1 MALPWFSG
9 SEDVA
14 GLVARKSYGRAA
26 KVLRAHLQRDPGNA
40 ALEIQ
45 LADVL
50 ALDGL
55 GAEAVAI
62 LLRVSD
68 AWARDGFLA
77 KAIALLKKVQRID
90 PGRAE
95 EVDRRLAALAK
106 ARSEEAVRRAA
117 LLGSRLSRLRP
128 AEAAEPHPI
137 DEVPAPEA
145 GEKAESFEVEIDL
158 DGEAGAPAPAVPAEA
173 RLEKTPLFS
182 EFSGE
187 ELVEVIRGLRLLTF
201 GPGEIVVAEGEP
213 GDSLFV
219 LTTGTVYAFCK
230 DPLGRYRKVREMSE
244 GSFFGEVSIL
254 RGSPRTATVTA
265 ATPVELL
272 ELDVATLDAISE
284 RHPHVETVLR
294 DFCEARAGSVEE
306 LRARMGRT
314 GPPPAETT

>member
-14 GLVARKSYGRAA
+14 GLVAKKSYGRAA
-26 KVLRAHLQRDPGNA
+26 KILRGQLERDPGNA
-40 ALEIQ
+40 TLEIQ

-50 ALDGL
+50 ALDGQ

-62 LLRVSD
+62 LLRVAD

-77 KAIALLKKVQRID
+77 KAIAVLKKVQRIE
-90 PGRAE
+90 PSRAD
-95 EVDRRLAALAK
+95 EVDRKLADLAK
-106 ARSEEAVRRAA
+106 ARDEEALRRAA
-117 LLGSRLSRLRP
+117 LLGSRLSRPRP
-128 AEAAEPHPI
+128 AEAVEPHPI
-137 DEVPAPEA
+137 DETPVPEA
-145 GEKAESFEVEIDL
+145 KAESFEVEIDL
-158 DGEAGAPAPAVPAEA
+158 EGEAEAPAPPVPAEA

-182 EFSGE
+182 EFTAE

-201 GPGEIVVAEGEP
+201 GPGEIIVADGEP

-230 DPLGRYRKVREMSE
+230 DPNGRYRKVREMSE

-265 ATPVELL
+265 ATAVELL
-272 ELDVATLDAISE
+272 ELDVATLDAIAA
-284 RHPHVETVLR
+284 RHPHVDAVLR
-294 DFCEARAGSVEE
+294 DFCEARTGSVEE
-306 LRARMGRT
+306 IRVRLGRS
-314 GPPPAETT
+314 GPPPNAAS

>member
-14 GLVARKSYGRAA
+14 GLVARKSYAKAA
-26 KVLRAHLQRDPGNA
+26 KVLRAQLERDPGNA

-50 ALDGL
+50 ALDGQCP
-55 GAEAVAI
+55 EAVAI
-62 LLRVSD
+62 LLRVAD

-77 KAIALLKKVQRID
+77 KAIALLKKVQRIE
-90 PGRAE
+90 PARAE
-95 EVDRRLAALAK
+95 EVDRRLADLAK
-106 ARSEEAVRRAA
+106 ARDEEALRGAA
-117 LLGSRLSRLRP
+117 LLGSRLSRPRP

-137 DEVPAPEA
+137 DEIPAP
-145 GEKAESFEVEIDL
+145 AEEPETFEMEIDL
-158 DGEAGAPAPAVPAEA
+158 EGEAEAPAPPVPAEA
-173 RLEKTPLFS
+173 HLERTPLFS
-182 EFSGE
+182 EFTAD

-230 DPLGRYRKVREMSE
+230 DPEGRYRKVREMAD

-265 ATPVELL
+265 ATSVELL
-272 ELDVATLDAISE
+272 ELDVATLDAIAE
-284 RHPHVETVLR
+284 RHPHVAAVLR
-294 DFCEARAGSVEE
+294 DFCEARTGSVEE
-306 LRARMGRT
+306 IRVRMGRT
-314 GPPPAETT
+314 GPPPSDAS

>member
-14 GLVARKSYGRAA
+14 GLVARKSYAKAA
-26 KVLRAHLQRDPGNA
+26 KVLRAQLERDPGNA

-50 ALDGL
+50 ALDGQC
-55 GAEAVAI
+55 AEAVAI
-62 LLRVSD
+62 LLRVAD

-77 KAIALLKKVQRID
+77 KAIALLKKVQRIE
-90 PGRAE
+90 PARAE
-95 EVDRRLAALAK
+95 EVDRRLADLAK
-106 ARSEEAVRRAA
+106 ARDEEALRGAA
-117 LLGSRLSRLRP
+117 LLGSRLSRPRP

-137 DEVPAPEA
+137 AETPAPE
-145 GEKAESFEVEIDL
+145 EEPETFEMEIDL
-158 DGEAGAPAPAVPAEA
+158 EGEAEAPAPPVPAEA
-173 RLEKTPLFS
+173 RLERTPLFS
-182 EFSGE
+182 EFTAD

-230 DPLGRYRKVREMSE
+230 DPEGRYRKVREMSD

-265 ATPVELL
+265 ATTVELL
-272 ELDVATLDAISE
+272 ELDVATLDAIAE
-284 RHPHVETVLR
+284 RHPHVDAVLR
-294 DFCEARAGSVEE
+294 DFCEARTGSVEE
-306 LRARMGRT
+306 IRVRMGRT
-314 GPPPAETT
+314 GPPPSDAS

>member
-1 MALPWFSG
+1 MALPWFSS

-14 GLVARKSYGRAA
+14 GLVARRSYAKA
-26 KVLRAHLQRDPGNA
+26 TKVLRAQLERDPGNA

-50 ALDGL
+50 ALDGQ

-62 LLRVSD
+62 LLRV
-68 AWARDGFLA
+68 AGAMARDGFLA
-77 KAIALLKKVQRID
+77 KAIALLKKVQRIE
-90 PGRAE
+90 PARAE
-95 EVDRRLAALAK
+95 EVDRRLADLAK
-106 ARSEEAVRRAA
+106 ARDEEALRRAA
-117 LLGSRLSRLRP
+117 LLGSRLSSPRP

-137 DEVPAPEA
+137 DEAPAPKE
-145 GEKAESFEVEIDL
+145 EPETFEVEIDL
-158 DGEAGAPAPAVPAEA
+158 EGEAEAPPVPAEA

-182 EFSGE
+182 EFTAD

-230 DPLGRYRKVREMSE
+230 DPEGRYRKVREMSD

-265 ATPVELL
+265 ATSVELL
-272 ELDVATLDAISE
+272 ELDVATLDAIAE
-284 RHPHVETVLR
+284 RHPHVDAVLR
-294 DFCEARAGSVEE
+294 DFCEARTGSVEE
-306 LRARMGRT
+306 IRVRMGRS
-314 GPPPAETT
+314 GPPPDAPA

>member
-14 GLVARKSYGRAA
+14 ALVARKSYGRAA
-26 KVLRAHLQRDPGNA
+26 KVLRAQIERDPGNTT
-40 ALEIQ
+40 LEIQ

-50 ALDGL
+50 ALDGR

-62 LLRVSD
+62 LLRVAD

-77 KAIALLKKVQRID
+77 KAIAVLKKVQRIE
-90 PGRAE
+90 PARAD
-95 EVDRRLAALAK
+95 EVDRKLADLAK
-106 ARSEEAVRRAA
+106 ARDEEALRRAA
-117 LLGSRLSRLRP
+117 LLGSRITRPRP
-128 AEAAEPHPI
+128 AEAAEPHPV

-145 GEKAESFEVEIDL
+145 KAESFEVEIDL
-158 DGEAGAPAPAVPAEA
+158 EGEAEAPAPPVRAEA

-182 EFSGE
+182 EFTAE

-230 DPLGRYRKVREMSE
+230 DPKGRYRRVREMSD

-265 ATPVELL
+265 ATAVELL
-272 ELDVATLDAISE
+272 ELDVATLDAIAE
-284 RHPHVETVLR
+284 RHPRVDEVLR
-294 DFCEARAGSVEE
+294 DFCEARTGSVEE
-306 LRARMGRT
+306 IRVRMGRT
-314 GPPPAETT
+314 GPPPDAAT